1 MNASKSNFN
10 ITSLCEYTHVDMN
23 TVHSLSFICMV
34 LYFGYMLVFCT
45 NCHYTFVRV
54 GTLYMVETL
63 LLLGRFS

>member
-1 MNASKSNFN
+1 MQVRVTLILPHCVK
-10 ITSLCEYTHVDMN
+10 IDMN

-34 LYFGYMLVFCT
+34 LYFGYVLVFCT